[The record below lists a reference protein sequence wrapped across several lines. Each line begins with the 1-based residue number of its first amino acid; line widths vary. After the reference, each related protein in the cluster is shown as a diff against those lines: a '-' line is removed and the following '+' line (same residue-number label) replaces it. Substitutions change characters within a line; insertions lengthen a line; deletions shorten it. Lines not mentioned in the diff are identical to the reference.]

1 MATSPRIE
9 MRLIHSHSSKRCSIQ
24 LISFP
29 GGNASHRG
37 LNGSEQSDA
46 LLMMHLFKDGLKHCA
61 GSASIEKEVAYA
73 L

>member
-1 MATSPRIE
+1 MKVILFQLKDAFSNIY
-9 MRLIHSHSSKRCSIQ
+9 LQLVSI
-24 LISFP
+24 P

-46 LLMMHLFKDGLKHCA
+46 LLMMHLFKDGWKHCA